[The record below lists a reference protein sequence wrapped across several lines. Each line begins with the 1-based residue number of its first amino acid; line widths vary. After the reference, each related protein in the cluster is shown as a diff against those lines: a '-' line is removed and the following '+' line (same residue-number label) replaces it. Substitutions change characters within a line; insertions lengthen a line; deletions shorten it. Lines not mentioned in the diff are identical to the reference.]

1 MTAGCPMVE
10 EVEMVEPQADE
21 ANQSEHLWVSC
32 PKCQRANLRIR
43 RALLGQ
49 RVLCKHCGEHFHART
64 AHDPSANASFTQV
77 ILPAPPFSAT
87 ARADE
92 NRAAVLENT
101 LEQLRGELALRVAE
115 RGAAHRELKQ
125 TQDLLAQLRRRFED
139 LEQQLDRAQEQLRHA
154 SALRDGLEEAPSRH
168 DRLGAGAEESCSPSA
183 DDARRA
189 DPERMAALE
198 NALEQARALHDELGV
213 VRLENARLRAA
224 VAQLGSQ
231 VADRVRREDELWSE
245 LQANQIHLQ
254 ETGAQCA
261 RSDPGS
267 IEAKARE
274 LEELRTERDRL
285 AAGQQGWQ
293 AQLDA
298 ARLQLEQ
305 ELQTAQQEIE
315 PLQHQLESLG
325 RERDTTLE
333 RVEALARERDAE
345 LERVKSVGRERDAA
359 LEQVK
364 SLGRKRDAALRQ
376 LDSLVQER
384 DRLAAVQADD
394 SQRHAKSLE
403 ALRHDLELAR
413 SLAGSMREN
422 AKSAESARAVLEY
435 RLVEVEDRLRAAIET
450 SNRLDSEAR
459 AARAQ
464 LALLQRA
471 TDQRQAFAGDLEAA
485 RLRMEQLAV
494 ELRQTNAANENLRAL
509 LGVFGLVDHLE
520 SGFDPAALRA
530 APISHR

>member
-1 MTAGCPMVE
+1 
-10 EVEMVEPQADE
+10 MVEPHADE

-43 RALLGQ
+43 RALLGR

-64 AHDPSANASFTQV
+64 AHDPSANASFRQV
-77 ILPAPPFSAT
+77 ILPAPPISAT

-92 NRAAVLENT
+92 NRAADLEN
-101 LEQLRGELALRVAE
+101 LHQ
-115 RGAAHRELKQ
+115 
-125 TQDLLAQLRRRFED
+125 QLRRDD
-139 LEQQLDRAQEQLRHA
+139 LEQQLERAREQLLQA
-154 SALRDGLEEAPSRH
+154 TALY
-168 DRLGAGAEESCSPSA
+168 
-183 DDARRA
+183 
-189 DPERMAALE
+189 
-198 NALEQARALHDELGV
+198 DELGV

-231 VADRVRREDELWSE
+231 VADRVRRENELWSE
-245 LQANQIHLQ
+245 LQANQSHLQ
-254 ETGAQCA
+254 ATGAQCA
-261 RSDPGS
+261 SSDPGS
-267 IEAKARE
+267 IEAKALE

-285 AAGQQGWQ
+285 AAGQQGCQ

-298 ARLQLEQ
+298 ARLQLEH

-325 RERDTTLE
+325 RERDTALE

-364 SLGRKRDAALRQ
+364 SLGRKHDAALRQ

-422 AKSAESARAVLEY
+422 AKAAESARADLEH
-435 RLVEVEDRLRAAIET
+435 RLAEVEDRLRAAIET

-464 LALLQRA
+464 LVQLQHA
-471 TDQRQAFAGDLEAA
+471 TDQRQEFAGDLQAA
-485 RLRMEQLAV
+485 RLRIEQLAV

>member
-1 MTAGCPMVE
+1 MTAGCSMDE
-10 EVEMVEPQADE
+10 EVEMVEPHADE

-43 RALLGQ
+43 RALLGR
-49 RVLCKHCGEHFHART
+49 RVLCKHCGQHFHART
-64 AHDPSANASFTQV
+64 AHDPSASASFRQV
-77 ILPAPPFSAT
+77 ILPAPPISAT

-92 NRAAVLENT
+92 NRAADLEN
-101 LEQLRGELALRVAE
+101 Q
-115 RGAAHRELKQ
+115 HQ
-125 TQDLLAQLRRRFED
+125 QLRRDD
-139 LEQQLDRAQEQLRHA
+139 LEQQLERAREQLLQA
-154 SALRDGLEEAPSRH
+154 TALY
-168 DRLGAGAEESCSPSA
+168 
-183 DDARRA
+183 
-189 DPERMAALE
+189 
-198 NALEQARALHDELGV
+198 DELGV

-231 VADRVRREDELWSE
+231 VADRVRREDQLWSE
-245 LQANQIHLQ
+245 LQANKINLQ

-298 ARLQLEQ
+298 ARAQFEQ

-325 RERDTTLE
+325 RERDTALE

-345 LERVKSVGRERDAA
+345 LEQVKSVGHERDAA

-422 AKSAESARAVLEY
+422 AKSAESARAVLEC

-471 TDQRQAFAGDLEAA
+471 TDQRQAFSGDLEAA
-485 RLRMEQLAV
+485 RQRMEQLAV

-520 SGFDPAALRA
+520 SRFDPAALRA

>member
-1 MTAGCPMVE
+1 
-10 EVEMVEPQADE
+10 MVEPHADE

-43 RALLGQ
+43 RALLGR

-64 AHDPSANASFTQV
+64 AHDPSANASFRQV
-77 ILPAPPFSAT
+77 ILPAPPISAT

-92 NRAAVLENT
+92 NRAADLEN
-101 LEQLRGELALRVAE
+101 Q
-115 RGAAHRELKQ
+115 HQ
-125 TQDLLAQLRRRFED
+125 QLRRDD
-139 LEQQLDRAQEQLRHA
+139 LEQQLERAREQLLQA
-154 SALRDGLEEAPSRH
+154 TALY
-168 DRLGAGAEESCSPSA
+168 
-183 DDARRA
+183 
-189 DPERMAALE
+189 
-198 NALEQARALHDELGV
+198 DELGV

-231 VADRVRREDELWSE
+231 VADRVRREDQLWSE
-245 LQANQIHLQ
+245 LQANQINLQ

-298 ARLQLEQ
+298 ARAQFEQ

-325 RERDTTLE
+325 RERDTALE

-345 LERVKSVGRERDAA
+345 LEQVKSVGHERDAA

-376 LDSLVQER
+376 LDSLVQQR

-422 AKSAESARAVLEY
+422 AKSAESARADLEC

-471 TDQRQAFAGDLEAA
+471 TDQRQAFSGDLEAA

-520 SGFDPAALRA
+520 SRFDPAALRA

>member
-1 MTAGCPMVE
+1 MTAGCSMDE
-10 EVEMVEPQADE
+10 EVEMVEPHADE

-43 RALLGQ
+43 RALLGR
-49 RVLCKHCGEHFHART
+49 RVLCKHCGQHFHART
-64 AHDPSANASFTQV
+64 AHDPSASASFRQV
-77 ILPAPPFSAT
+77 ILPAPPISAT

-92 NRAAVLENT
+92 NRAADLEN
-101 LEQLRGELALRVAE
+101 Q
-115 RGAAHRELKQ
+115 HQ
-125 TQDLLAQLRRRFED
+125 QLRRDD
-139 LEQQLDRAQEQLRHA
+139 LEQQLERAREQLLQA
-154 SALRDGLEEAPSRH
+154 TALY
-168 DRLGAGAEESCSPSA
+168 
-183 DDARRA
+183 
-189 DPERMAALE
+189 
-198 NALEQARALHDELGV
+198 DELGV

-231 VADRVRREDELWSE
+231 VADRVRREDQLWSE
-245 LQANQIHLQ
+245 LQANQINLQ

-298 ARLQLEQ
+298 ARAQFEQ

-325 RERDTTLE
+325 RERDTALE

-345 LERVKSVGRERDAA
+345 LEQVKSVGHERDAA

-422 AKSAESARAVLEY
+422 AKSAESARAVLEC

-485 RLRMEQLAV
+485 RQRMEQLAV

>member
-1 MTAGCPMVE
+1 MTAGCSMDE
-10 EVEMVEPQADE
+10 EVEMVEPHADE

-43 RALLGQ
+43 RALLGR
-49 RVLCKHCGEHFHART
+49 RVLCKHCGQHFHART
-64 AHDPSANASFTQV
+64 AHDPSASASFRQV
-77 ILPAPPFSAT
+77 ILPAPPISAT
-87 ARADE
+87 VRADE
-92 NRAAVLENT
+92 NRAADLENQHQ
-101 LEQLRGELALRVAE
+101 QLGR
-115 RGAAHRELKQ
+115 
-125 TQDLLAQLRRRFED
+125 DD
-139 LEQQLDRAQEQLRHA
+139 LEQQLERAREQLLQA
-154 SALRDGLEEAPSRH
+154 TALY
-168 DRLGAGAEESCSPSA
+168 
-183 DDARRA
+183 
-189 DPERMAALE
+189 
-198 NALEQARALHDELGV
+198 DELGV

-231 VADRVRREDELWSE
+231 VADRVRREDQLWSE
-245 LQANQIHLQ
+245 LQANQINLQ

-298 ARLQLEQ
+298 ARAQFEQ

-325 RERDTTLE
+325 RERDTALE

-345 LERVKSVGRERDAA
+345 LEQVKSVGHERDAA

-422 AKSAESARAVLEY
+422 AKSAESARAVLEC

-471 TDQRQAFAGDLEAA
+471 TDQRQAFSGDLEAA
-485 RLRMEQLAV
+485 RQRMEQLAV

-520 SGFDPAALRA
+520 SRFDPAALRA